1 VTGHHKERKAE
12 RTPDPIL
19 KARQARLQAVRV
31 MEKEAHYTDDKVYAP
46 KVSIWWEIL
55 DDKAGADHK
64 GVRFWDNY
72 SFVKSFDDDKKYVIR
87 EGTRIGDLAAFMAYE
102 FHDGAD
108 YFESD
113 VEVDFEAL
121 EGEEVIASLEPRRF
135 KEEAPTG
142 TRTVSETLMLAEK
155 ADKVAVEHKQLDKP
169 DNAGAAWVSD
179 EISVRAKAQ
188 AEEDED
194 FDALPF

>member
-1 VTGHHKERKAE
+1 MGHHKERKSE
-12 RTPDPIL
+12 RAPDPIL
-19 KARQARLQAVRV
+19 KARQARLQAVKV
-31 MEKEAHYTDDKVYAP
+31 MEKAAHHADDKVYAP
-46 KVSIWWEIL
+46 KVSVWWEIL
-55 DDKAGADHK
+55 DEKAGAENK

-102 FHDGAD
+102 FRDGTD
-108 YFESD
+108 YFDSE
-113 VEVDFEAL
+113 VEVDFEEL

-155 ADKVAVEHKQLDKP
+155 AEKVTQ
-169 DNAGAAWVSD
+169 AA
-179 EISVRAKAQ
+179 A

-194 FDALPF
+194 FSDIPF